1 MRRKTE
7 GFDDTQGRKKAV
19 KSQLTIPLPLRVVRC
34 SLQMAIY
41 TVVRCS
47 QMKLQ
52 MAIYAVV
59 GQTTLRQIVA
69 LLCYNAAFS
78 HKMHPI
84 VVKLLPK
91 EAPSQDPAANHTTL
105 CLCLSAQFTDDT
117 VGTVGLLCSS
127 VSLSILGPQSQQGQ
141 RLLLHAEDSSAG
153 GGGLGLLAGV

>member
-1 MRRKTE
+1 MRRKIRV
-7 GFDDTQGRKKAV
+7 FDETQGRKKAV
-19 KSQLTIPLPLRVVRC
+19 KSQLTIPMPLRVVRC

-59 GQTTLRQIVA
+59 GQTTPGQIVA

-91 EAPSQDPAANHTTL
+91 EAPSQDPAANH
-105 CLCLSAQFTDDT
+105 
-117 VGTVGLLCSS
+117 LLCFACLH
-127 VSLSILGPQSQQGQ
+127 SLQMIQLVQ
-141 RLLLHAEDSSAG
+141 
-153 GGGLGLLAGV
+153 LACCAPL